1 MKDVGDKCTNKIRK
15 LKKNIYEIKQVS
27 GKSTKKNMKM
37 GKVND
42 ISINIKKGKTFLKKC
57 RRNYEEC

>member
-1 MKDVGDKCTNKIRK
+1 MKDVGDKSTNKIRK
-15 LKKNIYEIKQVS
+15 LKKKIYSIKQVS

-42 ISINIKKGKTFLKKC
+42 ISINIKKGKNFLKKMQKKL
-57 RRNYEEC
+57 

>member
-42 ISINIKKGKTFLKKC
+42 ISININKGKNFLKKC